1 MTTGTGC
8 TGRLL
13 IKLVDAP
20 KMSGR
25 GSPRTG
31 WLVVPTGMAKG
42 IGVCKTRHSLPV
54 EFCHNMWGS
63 AVCVLTA
70 DCVGG
75 AGWLTGCSLGEA
87 SGDAA
92 GGVL

>member
-1 MTTGTGC
+1 MTTGDGAGC

-31 WLVVPTGMAKG
+31 WLVVPTGMANG
-42 IGVCKTRHSLPV
+42 IGVCKTGHGYCTLPI
-54 EFCHNMWGS
+54 ESGHNMWRS

-75 AGWLTGCSLGEA
+75 AG
-87 SGDAA
+87 
-92 GGVL
+92 

>member
-1 MTTGTGC
+1 MTTGAGVGC

-20 KMSGR
+20 KMSGK

-42 IGVCKTRHSLPV
+42 IGVCKTGHGHRTLPI
-54 EFCHNMWGS
+54 EAGHNMWES

-75 AGWLTGCSLGEA
+75 AG
-87 SGDAA
+87 
-92 GGVL
+92 